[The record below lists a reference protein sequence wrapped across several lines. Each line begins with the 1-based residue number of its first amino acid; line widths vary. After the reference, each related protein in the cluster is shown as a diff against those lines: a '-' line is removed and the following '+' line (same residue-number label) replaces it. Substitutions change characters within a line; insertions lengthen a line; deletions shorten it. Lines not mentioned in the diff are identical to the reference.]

1 MWCRRWQKRRVE
13 NPKSLRETAEKLII
27 SNLGN
32 MADSITS
39 RFSCGGQ
46 LKLVPNSTVSIAYKT
61 ADEQS
66 SSAEKVKVA
75 KMDKVTWCEFPGANQ
90 TEISEL
96 LKSCIVASFG
106 YKGES
111 VVDKNYRDAFKL
123 DPTDFMK
130 TFQLCDTPILGE
142 IGSINPNYGNLQAEL
157 YKLNIYAPGGF
168 FKSPVDTPQMFGS
181 LAVCL
186 PTQFSVGELVVHH
199 QKKEIKYDWSSSASN
214 PLRSLYVGLHF
225 SVILKTK
232 FFRSLKD
239 IESP

>member
-1 MWCRRWQKRRVE
+1 ME

-123 DPTDFMK
+123 DPTDFMT

-168 FKSPVDTPQMFGS
+168 FKSHVDTPQMFGS
-181 LAVCL
+181 LVVCL